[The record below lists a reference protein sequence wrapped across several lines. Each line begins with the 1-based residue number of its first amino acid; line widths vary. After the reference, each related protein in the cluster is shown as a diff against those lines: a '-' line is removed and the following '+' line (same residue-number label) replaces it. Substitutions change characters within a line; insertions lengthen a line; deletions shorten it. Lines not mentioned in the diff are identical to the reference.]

1 VEAVAGKL
9 VGRDILPQVA
19 GGSQTALGTGLES
32 VDAIVRL
39 VGQRTVSGEPKPQES
54 VGFPR
59 CDSFAGGVEHG
70 DKSDVFVHPSTF
82 AQEYGMKTRAA
93 LRACHGNTKR
103 RRWRFL
109 RPVWQ
114 DGAPFAHEAAQLR

>member
-19 GGSQTALGTGLES
+19 GGSQTAPGTGLES

-54 VGFPR
+54 VGFAR
-59 CDSFAGGVEHG
+59 CDSFAGGVKPRRHG
-70 DKSDVFVHPSTF
+70 EIDRELGDD
-82 AQEYGMKTRAA
+82 RC
-93 LRACHGNTKR
+93 LRATGLVN
-103 RRWRFL
+103 
-109 RPVWQ
+109 
-114 DGAPFAHEAAQLR
+114 DAQHFTEVFNADLHKLMSTQQSC